1 MYPPLIVLLLSLFLQ
16 TNGLAQ
22 RDSILLENS
31 IQLKFETKHSEN
43 PFLRGALVLKV
54 YLKNT
59 TQNKIHILTNS
70 CYGLERFFKIK
81 NEDVI
86 LDSGIYCTI
95 GYPEVQTFL
104 PGEPIEFEVY
114 LYFMDELPQEAIE
127 IGLELVKIPEEAAE
141 KNFSLYFYEKKEFE
155 KFVFWKKIK
164 GYSFSIKL
172 PFLRI

>member
-22 RDSILLENS
+22 KDSILLENS
-31 IQLKFETKHSEN
+31 IQLKLEAKHSEN

-86 LDSGIYCTI
+86 LDSGISCTI
-95 GYPEVQTFL
+95 SYPEVQTLL

-114 LYFMDELPQEAIE
+114 LYFMNELPEEEIE
-127 IGLELVKIPEEAAE
+127 IGLELVEIPEEAAE
-141 KNFSLYFYEKKEFE
+141 KNLSLYFYEEKKFE